1 MELIKYSNI
10 DQIVLEIIESNDLS
24 DEDQKTILKN

>member
-1 MELIKYSNI
+1 MLCMELIKYSNI

-24 DEDQKTILKN
+24 DED